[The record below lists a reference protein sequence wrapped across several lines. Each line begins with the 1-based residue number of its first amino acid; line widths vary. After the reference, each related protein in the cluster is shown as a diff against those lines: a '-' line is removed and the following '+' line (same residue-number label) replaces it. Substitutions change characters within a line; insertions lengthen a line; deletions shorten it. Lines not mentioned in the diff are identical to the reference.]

1 MDALALASVLLA
13 MFSVVAAIAGYESRD
28 GFDNTHSDSGDW
40 A

>member
-1 MDALALASVLLA
+1 MDAIAFASVVLA

-28 GFDNTHSDSGDW
+28 GFANTHSDTENW